1 MSVSAY
7 SLIIIGGG
15 VTGLCVGLRALDVG
29 FSVKL
34 ISKDAV
40 GETTSAL
47 SAGMIAPALEAM
59 TEADPKASFIRYKAA
74 HDYWRGFA
82 ENVGL
87 SAIIDMAQP
96 AVWLW
101 SGDSGPSEDEMLKRF
116 EDMGAKAK
124 PVSDEGLKALG
135 YKAPFQAAEI
145 TGDWLLAA
153 EPVLGYLK
161 SLFIERGGQWIDGEV
176 ASVSGTA
183 VSLQDGTALE
193 AGQVAVCAGY
203 ESVAFASALASLSGL
218 KPIKGH
224 LLDVAAKSDPQLA
237 GRIIRAPWGYWVSYE
252 GLSKFGATMQ
262 SGQGDTVIEP
272 AMVESLT
279 QKSGKMASRLSPS
292 LKGATPRVGVR
303 AATADGLP
311 IIGRDAPS
319 GVYVATAMRRN
330 GWIYAPYAA
339 EVLVA
344 QMTGMPVPEGA
355 EDYSPDR
362 INA

>member
-40 GETTSAL
+40 EATTSAL

-59 TEADPKASFIRYKAA
+59 TEADPKASFARYKAA
-74 HDYWRGFA
+74 HDHWRGFA

-87 SAIIDMAQP
+87 SAIMDMAQP

-124 PVSDEGLKALG
+124 PVSDEALGELG
-135 YKAPFQAAEI
+135 YKAPFQAVEI

-161 SLFIERGGQWIDGEV
+161 SVFIERGGQWIDAEV
-176 ASVSGTA
+176 ASVSTQSVRLTNGE
-183 VSLQDGTALE
+183 ALE
-193 AGQVAVCAGY
+193 AGQVAICAGF
-203 ESVAFASALASLSGL
+203 ESGGFASEIASLAAL

-224 LLDVAAKSDPQLA
+224 LLDVSAKADSKLA

-252 GLSKFGATMQ
+252 ALSKFGASMQ
-262 SGQGDTVIEP
+262 SGQGDTAVEP
-272 AMVESLT
+272 SVVENLT
-279 QKSGKMASRLSPS
+279 QKSAKMASRLSPS

-355 EDYSPDR
+355 EVYSPDR
-362 INA
+362 INV

>member
-1 MSVSAY
+1 VSVSAY
-7 SLIIIGGG
+7 SLIVIGGG
-15 VTGLCVGLRALDVG
+15 ITGLCVGLRALDVG

-40 GETTSAL
+40 EATTSAL

-59 TEADPKASFIRYKAA
+59 TEADPRASFARYKAA

-87 SAIIDMAQP
+87 SAIMDMAQP

-101 SGDSGPSEDEMLKRF
+101 SAEGGPSEDEMLKRF

-124 PVSDEGLKALG
+124 PVSDEALEALG
-135 YKAPFQAAEI
+135 YKAPFQALEI

-161 SLFIERGGQWIDGEV
+161 SLFLERGGQWIAGEV
-176 ASVSGTA
+176 ASVSAQSVT
-183 VSLQDGTALE
+183 LTDGDVLE
-193 AGQVAVCAGY
+193 AGQVAVCAGFG
-203 ESVAFASALASLSGL
+203 SAGFAADIPALSAL

-224 LLDVAAKSDPQLA
+224 LLDVAVKADAQRA

-252 GLSKFGATMQ
+252 ALSKFGATMQ
-262 SGQGDTVIEP
+262 AGQGDTAIEP
-272 AMVESLT
+272 ERVESLK
-279 QKSGKMASRLSPS
+279 QKADRMASRLSPS
-292 LKGATPRVGVR
+292 LKAATPRAGVR
-303 AATADGLP
+303 AALSDGLP
-311 IIGRDAPS
+311 LIGRDDHS

-330 GWIYAPYAA
+330 GWIFGPYAA
-339 EVLVA
+339 ELLIA
-344 QMTGMPVPEGA
+344 QMTGIGLPDGA
-355 EDYSPDR
+355 DVYSPER
-362 INA
+362 VNA